1 MKRITALACVLALAS
16 SLLAQ
21 SNSSSSYYSPAV
33 PQAPSYSGY
42 GLWGGYGG
50 GGATVEG
57 SMMQGMASVMS
68 ADGNYNL
75 ATSAA
80 AVNTTQAIKQDI
92 QNRQAATSAY
102 FAMQETNRAARAAK
116 RGPRPDEEQLVRMA
130 AQAAPKPIDASEFD
144 PISGQVKW
152 PELLRGEAFKQ
163 QRAVVDQLL
172 VKQAHYG
179 KLGLADHE
187 QVVQALESMIDRL
200 RDMINTV
207 PTQEYIDAKNF
218 LKSLTYGITKAQLS

>member
-1 MKRITALACVLALAS
+1 MTRLMALTCVLMLAS
-16 SLLAQ
+16 TGLAQ
-21 SNSSSSYYSPAV
+21 SNNSQYTPAV
-33 PQAPSYSGY
+33 PVAPSYGGGY
-42 GLWGGYGG
+42 GLWGGTP

-57 SMMQGMASVMS
+57 SMMQGMASMIS
-68 ADGNYNL
+68 AAGNYNL

-92 QNRQAATSAY
+92 QNRQAATNAY

-130 AQAAPKPIDASEFD
+130 AQAAPKPIDASELD
-144 PISGQVKW
+144 PISGQVNW
-152 PELLRGEAFKQ
+152 PELLRGDAFQQ
-163 QRAVVDQLL
+163 QRAIVDQLL
-172 VKQAHYG
+172 VKQAQYG
-179 KLGLADHE
+179 KLGVADHE
-187 QVVQALESMIDRL
+187 QVVQTLESMIDRL

-207 PTQEYIDAKNF
+207 PTQEYINAKNF